1 MVKKM
6 LHETKIDHSFMY
18 PLCVRPKYKYIE
30 TIDKDVF
37 QTNLVSLCAI
47 RKKITSSNDSCCESL
62 FVVPD
67 SDMYIKFVVEIK
79 RNA

>member
-37 QTNLVSLCAI
+37 QNKFSISLAI

-62 FVVPD
+62 FVVPRVAHW
-67 SDMYIKFVVEIK
+67 YCVCHIGHL
-79 RNA
+79 

>member
-37 QTNLVSLCAI
+37 QNKFSISLCDTE
-47 RKKITSSNDSCCESL
+47 KITPSNDSCCESL

-67 SDMYIKFVVEIK
+67 SDMIYKIC
-79 RNA
+79 RGN